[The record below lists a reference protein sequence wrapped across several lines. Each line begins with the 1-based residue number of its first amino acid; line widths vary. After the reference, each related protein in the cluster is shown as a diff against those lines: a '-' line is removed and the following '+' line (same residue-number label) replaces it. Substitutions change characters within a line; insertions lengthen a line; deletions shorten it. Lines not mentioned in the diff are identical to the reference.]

1 MSAAYVALQRATM
14 IFNNECKAVNDPY
27 HEERVARANLKTPE
41 ATA

>member
-1 MSAAYVALQRATM
+1 M

-27 HEERVARANLKTPE
+27 RDERLARANLKMPE